1 MNQIVSCNLRSIRTH
16 DFAACRME
24 PSQDFEIA
32 TEGALQQSGALD
44 RLCSYPTFVG
54 HALNLTSCMPWE
66 TCCVV
71 VPPIWKTCCVVVPP
85 VMHQTLALGNHYFEI
100 PLLTVSALDHEAAVR
115 RGILW
120 TAAGSLGIVYICD
133 I

>member
-44 RLCSYPTFVG
+44 RLCSCPTFVG

-71 VPPIWKTCCVVVPP
+71 VPP
-85 VMHQTLALGNHYFEI
+85 VMDQALALRNNHFKISLSTYR
-100 PLLTVSALDHEAAVR
+100 ALDECGCSCHSFNKLA
-115 RGILW
+115 I
-120 TAAGSLGIVYICD
+120 SYD
-133 I
+133 